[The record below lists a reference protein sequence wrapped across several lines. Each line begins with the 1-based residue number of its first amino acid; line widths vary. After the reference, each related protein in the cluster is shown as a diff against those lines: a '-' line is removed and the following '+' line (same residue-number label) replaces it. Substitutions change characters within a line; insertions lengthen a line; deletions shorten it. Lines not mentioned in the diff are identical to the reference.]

1 MLEIIILAAG
11 KGTRMKSNLPKVMH
25 LLAGRPLVQHVIDRA
40 RELSAGKIHLVVG
53 HGAEQVE
60 SALTAA
66 DLTFSLQAQQLG
78 TGHAVMQALDKL
90 QADSR
95 VLILYGDV
103 PLIRSATLAQLI
115 DG

>member
-53 HGAEQVE
+53 
-60 SALTAA
+60 
-66 DLTFSLQAQQLG
+66 
-78 TGHAVMQALDKL
+78 
-90 QADSR
+90 
-95 VLILYGDV
+95 
-103 PLIRSATLAQLI
+103 
-115 DG
+115 

>member
-1 MLEIIILAAG
+1 MV
-11 KGTRMKSNLPKVMH
+11 S
-25 LLAGRPLVQHVIDRA
+25 
-40 RELSAGKIHLVVG
+40 

-78 TGHAVMQALDKL
+78 TGHAVMRALDKL

-103 PLIRSATLAQLI
+103 PLIRSTTLAQLI
-115 DG
+115 EWQVIPVWVY